1 MTQPIP
7 ADQICAAQFPLRPAA
22 RIKLEVADKHGVT
35 VAAIDSRRRAK
46 KLVAARQECMY
57 RIRVELGYGMPRIG
71 RILGG
76 MDNTT
81 VLYGIGC
88 YAIVHDLP
96 FPTPG
101 TERVLMKRPGKWM
114 LKILD
119 ERRIWAA
126 PDDAG
131 RAA

>member
-7 ADQICAAQFPLRPAA
+7 TERICAGHFPLRPAA
-22 RIKLEVADKHGVT
+22 RIKLEVAGKHGVT
-35 VAAIDSRRRAK
+35 VSAIESRRRSK
-46 KLVAARQECMY
+46 KLVPARQECMY
-57 RIRVELGYGMPRIG
+57 RIRVELGYSMPHIG
-71 RILGG
+71 KLMGG

-88 YAIVHDLP
+88 HAILNDLP
-96 FPTPG
+96 FPSPG
-101 TERVLMKRPGKWM
+101 AERVVMKRPGKWV
-114 LKILD
+114 LKLLD
-119 ERRIWAA
+119 ERRMQAA